1 VPEPVPVPE
10 VLPLVEPVPE
20 PVPVPEVRTGAKHD
34 AVEPPFRPSQLHV
47 HGPVPVTG
55 VAMPARHN
63 EFFLG
68 LKLTATPFAAP
79 HCPFTGPSICP
90 KTKLRFSFIGFQ
102 LCALAGVM
110 ASTEAMTNTFQ
121 IFICIAFS

>member
-1 VPEPVPVPE
+1 VEPVPELVPVPE
-10 VLPLVEPVPE
+10 VLPLPD
-20 PVPVPEVRTGAKHD
+20 TGAKHD

-55 VAMPARHN
+55 VAVPARHN

-79 HCPFTGPSICP
+79 HFPFTGPSICP
-90 KTKLRFSFIGFQ
+90 KTKPRLSFIGLPFIGDPKFQ

-110 ASTEAMTNTFQ
+110 ASIEVMTNTFQ
-121 IFICIAFS
+121 IFICISFS